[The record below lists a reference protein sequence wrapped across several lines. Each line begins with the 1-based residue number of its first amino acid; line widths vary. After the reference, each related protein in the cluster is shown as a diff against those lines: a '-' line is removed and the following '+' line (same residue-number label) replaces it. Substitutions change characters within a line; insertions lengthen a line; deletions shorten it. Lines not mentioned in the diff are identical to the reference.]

1 MKDIVLASASPRRSQ
16 LLKQIG
22 LDFRVLTS
30 DVDETIDKTISAEEA
45 VKYLSVKKASD
56 VSGKIAKGPLIIG
69 ADTVVVKDVILG
81 KPRDEEE
88 AFSMLKSL
96 QNQWHEVITGITVI
110 DTSTGK
116 VISDF
121 EKTRVKMRSLSDSM
135 IHSYINTKEPFDKAG
150 AYGIQGMGAILVER
164 LEGCYFNVVGL
175 PLTKLTMILELFEV
189 KVM

>member
-30 DVDETIDKTISAEEA
+30 DVDETIDKTISAQEA

-56 VSGKIAKGPLIIG
+56 VSGRIAKGPLIIG
-69 ADTVVVKDVILG
+69 ADTVVVKDAILG

-110 DTSTGK
+110 DTLTGK

-189 KVM
+189 RVM

>member
-69 ADTVVVKDVILG
+69 ADTVVVKDGILG

-110 DTSTGK
+110 DTLTGK

>member
-1 MKDIVLASASPRRSQ
+1 MKDIILASASPRRSQ

-22 LDFRVLTS
+22 LDFRVLSS
-30 DVDETIDKTISAEEA
+30 DVDETIDKAISAEEA
-45 VKYLSVKKASD
+45 VKSLSLKKARD
-56 VSGKIAKGPLIIG
+56 VAGRITKGPLIIG
-69 ADTVVVKDVILG
+69 ADTVVVKDAILG

-110 DTSTGK
+110 DTLTGK

-135 IHSYINTKEPFDKAG
+135 VHSYINTKEPFDKAG
-150 AYGIQGMGAILVER
+150 AYGIQGMGAVLVER

-175 PLTKLTMILELFEV
+175 PLAKLVQILEIFEV

>member
-30 DVDETIDKTISAEEA
+30 DVDETIDKTISTEEA

>member
-110 DTSTGK
+110 DTLTGK